1 MISSLH
7 YLCPVIENIKY
18 LNSKIL
24 LRTLQAVTQKM
35 QEARW
40 DSQLKE
46 MASLAVLFS
55 SPLLLKSRPE
65 PNGAMPCVLGALS
78 NINSI
83 KLKMGQSPDLGR
95 QEACWSL
102 GSKGQAGMGSARQS
116 QSQASCKLE
125 VSESSLTG
133 APA

>member
-24 LRTLQAVTQKM
+24 LRTLQAVTQKA

-55 SPLLLKSRPE
+55 SPPSVEIQARAKRS
-65 PNGAMPCVLGALS
+65 NAMCP
-78 NINSI
+78 
-83 KLKMGQSPDLGR
+83 
-95 QEACWSL
+95 
-102 GSKGQAGMGSARQS
+102 GSA
-116 QSQASCKLE
+116 E
-125 VSESSLTG
+125 
-133 APA
+133 